1 MTFLEQNYLEKYQ
14 SNVMFNNL
22 SDGRAAEVPLFLEK
36 KPQLIARF
44 VYTFISLCFIYLESY
59 GFEINPRSFWELYN
73 LSILSV
79 HRIKDYI

>member
-36 KPQLIARF
+36 
-44 VYTFISLCFIYLESY
+44 
-59 GFEINPRSFWELYN
+59 NPN
-73 LSILSV
+73 LSQGLFTLLLAYAL
-79 HRIKDYI
+79 YIWNLMALR